1 MTGARSS
8 TGAANGRGPVRT
20 DLGVVIEVFAFCD
33 REGAPAVSVRACDVF
48 GAPLGDERADHV
60 SAVLVAAGNAIG
72 ARRARDGAAR
82 SCGDVGEVFSRRCPA
97 CGWWA
102 RRSVDDGSCRVCDV
116 ALVDDVAHVDPA
128 LVDGDG
134 AVDGGES

>member
-1 MTGARSS
+1 MTSGRREGMTGARSS
-8 TGAANGRGPVRT
+8 TGAANGRASVRA

-72 ARRARDGAAR
+72 ARRAREASEARARELEGLDADLVDAALVGDSLGVALADGA
-82 SCGDVGEVFSRRCPA
+82 G
-97 CGWWA
+97 
-102 RRSVDDGSCRVCDV
+102 
-116 ALVDDVAHVDPA
+116 
-128 LVDGDG
+128 
-134 AVDGGES
+134 DGGES